1 MCVVDK
7 NIKNTLPGK
16 MKTFGEGF
24 IGVFFGS
31 FNFGF
36 SFLDNQVFFW

>member
-1 MCVVDK
+1 
-7 NIKNTLPGK
+7 

-36 SFLDNQVFFW
+36 SFSDNQAFFGKIFFN